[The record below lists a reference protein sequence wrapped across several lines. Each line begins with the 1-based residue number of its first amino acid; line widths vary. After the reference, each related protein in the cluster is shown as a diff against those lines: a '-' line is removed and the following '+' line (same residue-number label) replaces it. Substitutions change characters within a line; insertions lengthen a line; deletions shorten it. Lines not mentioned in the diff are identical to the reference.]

1 MVDQRATERDHRL
14 MADGGLNLELGAELS
29 GRLEAAANSA
39 GRPIG
44 DYAISL
50 IQGALDDD
58 WAEDDARFA
67 EYERT
72 GESFSAEDALLRMR
86 KSLVERFRAKA

>member
-1 MVDQRATERDHRL
+1 MVDQRATEMDHWL
-14 MADGGLNLELGAELS
+14 MADGGLNLELDAELS
-29 GRLEAAANSA
+29 ERLKAAAYFA
-39 GRPIG
+39 GRPVG

-50 IQGALDDD
+50 IQSALDDD

-72 GESFSAEDALLRMR
+72 GVSFSAEDALLRMR
-86 KSLVERFRAKA
+86 ESLVERFRAKA